1 MNEFKTIFEG
11 DFTEIITPAWADTY
25 EILHEGNIAIILPI
39 LDGKIGVR
47 KEWCPSYIVKDTTG
61 ENKYY
66 TVVSGHVEEGEDVL
80 TTGLRELKEEA
91 GITILSGKMIK
102 VFEEIPV
109 CKSTDMRATF
119 FIADIDKYEVQ
130 KPEGDGSEGEKRSET
145 VWISLSE
152 FHKVIQKRN
161 IDMLVFSAYTMVK
174 LYLNSKSDISIAPNK
189 KLEEN
194 DVDN

>member
-1 MNEFKTIFEG
+1 MPEFKTIFEG
-11 DFTEIITPAWADTY
+11 GFTEIITPEWADTY
-25 EILHEGNIAIILPI
+25 EILHEGNIVIILPI

-47 KEWCPSYIVKDTTG
+47 KEWCPPYIVKDKTG

-119 FIADIDKYEVQ
+119 FIADIEKYEVQ
-130 KPEGDGSEGEKRSET
+130 RPEGDGSEGERRSET
-145 VWISLSE
+145 VWITLEE
-152 FHKVIQKRN
+152 FHKVIQKRS
-161 IDMLVFSAYTMVK
+161 IDMLVFSAYAMVK
-174 LYLNSKSDISIAPNK
+174 LYIKSKGDISIAPTNNAG
-189 KLEEN
+189 EN
-194 DVDN
+194 DVNG